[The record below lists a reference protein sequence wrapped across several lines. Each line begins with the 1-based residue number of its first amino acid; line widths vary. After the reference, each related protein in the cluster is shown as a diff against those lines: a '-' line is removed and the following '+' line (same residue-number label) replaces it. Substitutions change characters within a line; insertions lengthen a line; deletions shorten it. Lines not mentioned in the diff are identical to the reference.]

1 MAWGILFIAGLCEI
15 AWAVGL
21 KYSQGFTKFGA
32 SAFTIVFML
41 LSFWLLG
48 IALRTLPLGI
58 AYGVWVGI
66 GAIGTAIVSIY
77 LFNEPATLIKA
88 LSLLMIVAGIAG
100 LKSLLNAGLN
110 IKEKPESTLAFA
122 FKYLAR
128 LVWKR

>member
-15 AWAVGL
+15 AWAIGL
-21 KYSQGFTKFGA
+21 KHSQGFTKFGA

-100 LKSLLNAGLN
+100 LKISA
-110 IKEKPESTLAFA
+110 
-122 FKYLAR
+122 
-128 LVWKR
+128 

>member
-1 MAWGILFIAGLCEI
+1 MRTTSPLYLFSGTTPISLGNMTWLGEFSSLLACVKSHGLSVLSI
-15 AWAVGL
+15 HKGL
-21 KYSQGFTKFGA
+21 PNLALRRSP
-32 SAFTIVFML
+32 IVFML

-100 LKSLLNAGLN
+100 LKISA
-110 IKEKPESTLAFA
+110 
-122 FKYLAR
+122 
-128 LVWKR
+128 

>member
-100 LKSLLNAGLN
+100 LKISNNTVDSGF
-110 IKEKPESTLAFA
+110 FA

>member
-21 KYSQGFTKFGA
+21 KSSQGFTKFGA

-100 LKSLLNAGLN
+100 LKISA
-110 IKEKPESTLAFA
+110 
-122 FKYLAR
+122 
-128 LVWKR
+128 

>member
-48 IALRTLPLGI
+48 IVLRTLPLGI

-100 LKSLLNAGLN
+100 LKISA
-110 IKEKPESTLAFA
+110 
-122 FKYLAR
+122 
-128 LVWKR
+128 

>member
-21 KYSQGFTKFGA
+21 KYSQGLTKFGA

-66 GAIGTAIVSIY
+66 GAIGTAIVGIY

-100 LKSLLNAGLN
+100 LKISA
-110 IKEKPESTLAFA
+110 
-122 FKYLAR
+122 
-128 LVWKR
+128 

>member
-15 AWAVGL
+15 TWAVGL

-100 LKSLLNAGLN
+100 LKISA
-110 IKEKPESTLAFA
+110 
-122 FKYLAR
+122 
-128 LVWKR
+128 

>member
-21 KYSQGFTKFGA
+21 KYSQGSTKFGA

-100 LKSLLNAGLN
+100 LKISA
-110 IKEKPESTLAFA
+110 
-122 FKYLAR
+122 
-128 LVWKR
+128 

>member
-21 KYSQGFTKFGA
+21 KYSQGLTKFGA
-32 SAFTIVFML
+32 SACTIVFML

-66 GAIGTAIVSIY
+66 GAIGTAIVGIY

-100 LKSLLNAGLN
+100 LKISA
-110 IKEKPESTLAFA
+110 
-122 FKYLAR
+122 
-128 LVWKR
+128 

>member
-15 AWAVGL
+15 SWAVGL

-100 LKSLLNAGLN
+100 LKISA
-110 IKEKPESTLAFA
+110 
-122 FKYLAR
+122 
-128 LVWKR
+128 

>member
-21 KYSQGFTKFGA
+21 KYSHGFTKFGA

-100 LKSLLNAGLN
+100 LKISA
-110 IKEKPESTLAFA
+110 
-122 FKYLAR
+122 
-128 LVWKR
+128 

>member
-1 MAWGILFIAGLCEI
+1 MAWGTLFIAGLCEI

-21 KYSQGFTKFGA
+21 KYSQGFAKFGA

-66 GAIGTAIVSIY
+66 GAIGTAIVGIY

-100 LKSLLNAGLN
+100 LKISA
-110 IKEKPESTLAFA
+110 
-122 FKYLAR
+122 
-128 LVWKR
+128 

>member
-48 IALRTLPLGI
+48 IALRT
-58 AYGVWVGI
+58 
-66 GAIGTAIVSIY
+66 
-77 LFNEPATLIKA
+77 
-88 LSLLMIVAGIAG
+88 
-100 LKSLLNAGLN
+100 
-110 IKEKPESTLAFA
+110 FA
-122 FKYLAR
+122 FRHCLWRMGRDWRNRHGSREYLS
-128 LVWKR
+128 VQ

>member
-1 MAWGILFIAGLCEI
+1 MRTTSPLYLFSGTTPISLGNMTWLGEFSSLRACVKSHGLSVLNI
-15 AWAVGL
+15 HKGL
-21 KYSQGFTKFGA
+21 PNLALRRSPSF
-32 SAFTIVFML
+32 FML

-100 LKSLLNAGLN
+100 LKISA
-110 IKEKPESTLAFA
+110 
-122 FKYLAR
+122 
-128 LVWKR
+128 

>member
-66 GAIGTAIVSIY
+66 GAIGTAIVGIY
-77 LFNEPATLIKA
+77 LFNEPATLIKV

-100 LKSLLNAGLN
+100 LKISA
-110 IKEKPESTLAFA
+110 
-122 FKYLAR
+122 
-128 LVWKR
+128 

>member
-58 AYGVWVGI
+58 AYVVWVGI
-66 GAIGTAIVSIY
+66 GAIGTAVVSIY

-100 LKSLLNAGLN
+100 LKISA
-110 IKEKPESTLAFA
+110 
-122 FKYLAR
+122 
-128 LVWKR
+128 

>member
-1 MAWGILFIAGLCEI
+1 MAWGILFIAGLCEV

-21 KYSQGFTKFGA
+21 KYSQGFTKLAA
-32 SAFTIVFML
+32 SVFTVTFMV

-77 LFNEPATLIKA
+77 IFNEPATLIKL
-88 LSLLMIVAGIAG
+88 LSLLLIVAGIAG
-100 LKSLLNAGLN
+100 LKLSA
-110 IKEKPESTLAFA
+110 
-122 FKYLAR
+122 
-128 LVWKR
+128 